1 MKGGNDMFRKIF
13 SVFSVAALIF
23 YFSNPIQAA
32 DDDLDEFD
40 DIVEVELNLD
50 DDVDDS
56 DDDDLDEFYGDKE
69 AEKLDGNDMVKQVPE
84 YDDDDYFDDDED
96 YSEPVQPAQ
105 PSNYVRVAV
114 IIDTPGGTTYEPDA
128 VYNSTKKLMKNVLE
142 SQPGLQMLPIE
153 NVDAY
158 VQIYREEN
166 DIDVPAADGFPAQV
180 KPALK
185 RANLNEL
192 GDFLKAKYI
201 FYIRIT
207 SSAPQKSSG
216 IFIAGKRA
224 NASTDFRIWS
234 QDKKNF
240 VYAKRYMA
248 TAASNTYLA
257 WFGGSSYNA
266 VSKGVKKAFSKI
278 EADLPQLQA
287 AIRN

>member
-1 MKGGNDMFRKIF
+1 MFRKIF
-13 SVFSVAALIF
+13 SVFSAVALIF

-69 AEKLDGNDMVKQVPE
+69 AEKLDGNDMVKPVSNQNE
-84 YDDDDYFDDDED
+84 YFDDDDDDY
-96 YSEPVQPAQ
+96 SEQPVQQ
-105 PSNYVRVAV
+105 STNYSRVAV

-166 DIDVPAADGFPAQV
+166 NLDEPNADGVRAFV

-185 RANLNEL
+185 RTNLNEL

-207 SSAPQKSSG
+207 SSTPQNSNG

-248 TAASNTYLA
+248 TAASNTYFA
-257 WFGGSSYNA
+257 FFGGSSYNA
-266 VSKGVKKAFSKI
+266 VNKGVKKAFSKI

-287 AIRN
+287 SIKD